1 MNFGKCLFAVFFLS
15 SSVYETSGFVPHVG
29 ISKISN
35 TRTINTRTSNAHD
48 TMRHKWYAN
57 SRRHANFRR
66 YVNPRKH
73 LQMVVT
79 DTNSLDTEH
88 IKASLIPALQAL
100 KHYSPFIVI
109 YGIIIKILNKVN
121 NSRSN
126 PFNPL
131 GGHGSSPGQIL
142 TESDVS
148 FDDVAGCDY
157 AKKELEEV
165 VDFMKDPEKY
175 YMYGAKLPRGI
186 LLSSQPG
193 MGKTLMAKALAG
205 ESGVPL
211 ISVSGSE
218 FVSIFVGNGPKRV
231 REVHDLARKSSP
243 CFVFMDEIDSVAG
256 QRGASIGG
264 GNDEREAT
272 LNQLLTEIDGMTTDT
287 TIITIGATNRPDL
300 LDSALTRPG
309 RMDRRVEIGSHD
321 ADARRS
327 ILDVHFRNKPL
338 DEQVDL
344 DALSRQTIGMSGAA
358 LANIANEAAIL
369 AARDSTSTID
379 ATHINLAFDKLTVGL
394 RLPDRKICPKTLNT
408 VAYHEA
414 GHAIASYL
422 VDSPDKVSRISV
434 IPSTSGAA
442 GFTMFTPS
450 EEGESGLHSKK
461 RLEGEVLVL
470 LGGRAA
476 EELVFGTSSVT
487 TGAYDDIRRAKGVC
501 QNIVDDFGM
510 GGNISFNEFDSKN
523 KAVEI
528 LNASYAMILGFMGE
542 HRELLDR
549 VTEELIE
556 KKEILGDRFYE
567 IVES

>member
-1 MNFGKCLFAVFFLS
+1 MMMNIA
-15 SSVYETSGFVPHVG
+15 SSVLTLLSTTSWLRGTTGFVPHVG
-29 ISKISN
+29 FDVSRYT
-35 TRTINTRTSNAHD
+35 TRSPVKTRGVKSIG
-48 TMRHKWYAN
+48 TM
-57 SRRHANFRR
+57 
-66 YVNPRKH
+66 
-73 LQMVVT
+73 
-79 DTNSLDTEH
+79 SLDASSFDVEH
-88 IKASLIPALQAL
+88 IKTTIVPVVETL
-100 KHYSPFIVI
+100 KHYSPFILT
-109 YGIIIKILNKVN
+109 YGLVFTILQ
-121 NSRSN
+121 SMGGRGGSSGN
-126 PFNPL
+126 PFNALRGL
-131 GGHGSSPGQIL
+131 GRNPGNVVDDLQ
-142 TESDVS
+142 VG

-165 VDFMKDPEKY
+165 VDFMRDPQKY
-175 YMYGAKLPRGI
+175 EMYGAKLPRGI
-186 LLSSQPG
+186 LFSSQPG

-211 ISVSGSE
+211 IAVSGSE

-231 REVHDLARKSSP
+231 KEVYDLARKSSP
-243 CFVFMDEIDSVAG
+243 CFVFIDEIDSVAS
-256 QRGASIGG
+256 QRGASISGG

-272 LNQLLTEIDGMTTDT
+272 LNQLLTEIDGMTTDST
-287 TIITIGATNRPDL
+287 VITIGATNRPDL

-309 RMDRRVEIGSHD
+309 RMDRRIDMGSLD
-321 ADARRS
+321 AGARRA

-338 DEQVDL
+338 GPSVDL

-369 AARDSTSTID
+369 AARESAPS
-379 ATHINLAFDKLTVGL
+379 INDVHVNGAFDKLTVGI
-394 RLPDRKICPKTLNT
+394 RLPDRDISNKTAET

-422 VDSPDKVSRISV
+422 VGSPDKVSRISI

-442 GFTMFTPS
+442 GFTMFIPS
-450 EEGESGLHSKK
+450 EEGDSGLHSKK

-476 EELVFGTSSVT
+476 EELIFGKSSVT

-510 GGNISFNEFDSKN
+510 GGSISFNEFDSKN

-528 LNASYAMILGFMGE
+528 LNESYTRILDLMGE
-542 HRELLDR
+542 NREMLENVTLELL
-549 VTEELIE
+549 E

-567 IVES
+567 ILDEKV